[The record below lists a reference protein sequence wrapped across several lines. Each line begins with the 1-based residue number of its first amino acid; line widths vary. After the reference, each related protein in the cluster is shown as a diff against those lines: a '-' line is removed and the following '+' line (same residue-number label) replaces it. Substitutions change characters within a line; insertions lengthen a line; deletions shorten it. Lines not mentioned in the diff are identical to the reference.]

1 MPEDRFNG
9 QQSGGNV
16 SPKENL
22 PKVKGAERDREKGIA
37 RSRIK
42 DAIA

>member
-16 SPKENL
+16 SPRKNL
-22 PKVKGAERDREKGIA
+22 PKVKGAERDKEGIA
-37 RSRIK
+37 RSRMK